1 MTQLYEIKVS
11 LSPNQKKNLSNAY
24 HKRETIVLRLAKDSL
39 TGNDTL
45 YVPSNV
51 VKRLEK
57 NHKLRK
63 GMDIKLAKTNIRKQV
78 GGSLL
83 TSILTLGRTLAPTL
97 GKTLGLSALAGLA
110 SEGASQVVK
119 KIAGKGVQSGGFLIP
134 QNKIDQ
140 LIAYKHLLTD
150 KQKRDILNSVQSG
163 GQLVLK
169 PTKSQYGGF
178 LGTLLASIGI
188 PLAIEALKKITGG
201 APRMGSDLTKGHGAP
216 RMGSDLTKGHGAPRM
231 GSDLTKGHGA
241 PRIGMYQPP
250 PFIGTWEQA
259 RKGGGKKKKSKKTE
273 KIRSRT
279 IAGKKQSIQ
288 KRTSLKHSIVKPK
301 FHKKIPMSNYDLLD
315 WCKYLNI
322 PINNVLSREES
333 SPHNHMQALFIY
345 NLEPSYMSGSHW
357 VATYV
362 KNGIINYF
370 DSFGMPPFQEIVNH
384 AKRKNTTL
392 LHQSDQIQ
400 NLLTTTCGYFCLYFL
415 NEMSKGRSYYDL
427 LKVFNSHNTME
438 NEKYIENYFKI
449 I

>member
-24 HKRETIVLRLAKDSL
+24 HKRETIVLRLTNDSL
-39 TGNDTL
+39 SGNDTL

-51 VKRLEK
+51 VKRLRK
-57 NHKLRK
+57 NQKLRK

-119 KIAGKGVQSGGFLIP
+119 KIAGKCVQSGGFLIP

-163 GQLVLK
+163 GQLVVK

-188 PLAIEALKKITGG
+188 PLAVEAIKKMTGG
-201 APRMGSDLTKGHGAP
+201 APRMGSKLE
-216 RMGSDLTKGHGAPRM
+216 
-231 GSDLTKGHGA
+231 GHGA

-259 RKGGGKKKKSKKTE
+259 RKGGVKKKNKKT
-273 KIRSRT
+273 
-279 IAGKKQSIQ
+279 
-288 KRTSLKHSIVKPK
+288 
-301 FHKKIPMSNYDLLD
+301 
-315 WCKYLNI
+315 
-322 PINNVLSREES
+322 
-333 SPHNHMQALFIY
+333 
-345 NLEPSYMSGSHW
+345 
-357 VATYV
+357 
-362 KNGIINYF
+362 
-370 DSFGMPPFQEIVNH
+370 
-384 AKRKNTTL
+384 RKNQERDYCWEKTV
-392 LHQSDQIQ
+392 H
-400 NLLTTTCGYFCLYFL
+400 
-415 NEMSKGRSYYDL
+415 SKTYLS
-427 LKVFNSHNTME
+427 
-438 NEKYIENYFKI
+438 
-449 I
+449 

>member
-11 LSPNQKKNLSNAY
+11 LSPSQKKNLSNAY
-24 HKRETIVLRLAKDSL
+24 HKRETIILRLTKDSL

-45 YVPSNV
+45 YVPSTV
-51 VKRLEK
+51 VKRLRK
-57 NHKLRK
+57 NQKLKK
-63 GMDIKLAKTNIRKQV
+63 GMDIKLSKTNIRKQV

-97 GKTLGLSALAGLA
+97 GKTIGLSALAGLA

-119 KIAGKGVQSGGFLIP
+119 KIAGKGLQSGGFLIP

-150 KQKRDILNSVQSG
+150 KQKRDILNSIQSG
-163 GQLVLK
+163 GQLVMK

-188 PLAIEALKKITGG
+188 PLAVEAIKKMTGG
-201 APRMGSDLTKGHGAP
+201 APRMGSKLE
-216 RMGSDLTKGHGAPRM
+216 
-231 GSDLTKGHGA
+231 GHGA

-259 RKGGGKKKKSKKTE
+259 RKGGGKKKKSKKV
-273 KIRSRT
+273 RSRT

-288 KRTSLKHSIVKPK
+288 KRPSLKHSIVKPK
-301 FHKKIPMSNYDLLD
+301 FNKHIPMSNFDLLD

-333 SPHNHMQALFIY
+333 SPHNHKQALFIY

-384 AKRKNTTL
+384 AKRKNMTL

-400 NLLTTTCGYFCLYFL
+400 NLMTTTCGYFCLYFL

>member
-11 LSPNQKKNLSNAY
+11 LSPSQKKNLSNAY
-24 HKRETIVLRLAKDSL
+24 HKRETIILRLTKDSL
-39 TGNDTL
+39 SGNDTL

-51 VKRLEK
+51 EKRLRK
-57 NHKLRK
+57 NQKLKK
-63 GMDIKLAKTNIRKQV
+63 GMDIKLSKTNIRKQV

-110 SEGASQVVK
+110 SEGASQIVK
-119 KIAGKGVQSGGFLIP
+119 KIAGKGIQSGGFLIP

-150 KQKRDILNSVQSG
+150 KQKRDILNSIQSG

-188 PLAIEALKKITGG
+188 PLAVEAIKKMTGG
-201 APRMGSDLTKGHGAP
+201 APRMGSKLE
-216 RMGSDLTKGHGAPRM
+216 
-231 GSDLTKGHGA
+231 GHGA

-259 RKGGGKKKKSKKTE
+259 RKGGGKKKKSKKV
-273 KIRSRT
+273 RSRT

-288 KRTSLKHSIVKPK
+288 KRPSLKHSIVKPK
-301 FHKKIPMSNYDLLD
+301 FNKHIPMSNFDLLD

-333 SPHNHMQALFIY
+333 SPHNHKQALFIY

-384 AKRKNTTL
+384 AKRKNMTL

-400 NLLTTTCGYFCLYFL
+400 NLMTTTCGYFCLYFL

-438 NEKYIENYFKI
+438 NEKFIKNYFKFI
-449 I
+449 

>member
-11 LSPNQKKNLSNAY
+11 LSSNQKKNLSNAY
-24 HKRETIVLRLAKDSL
+24 HKRETIVLRLTKDSL
-39 TGNDTL
+39 SGNDTL

-51 VKRLEK
+51 VKRLRK
-57 NHKLRK
+57 NQKLRK

-150 KQKRDILNSVQSG
+150 KQKRDILNSVQLG

-188 PLAIEALKKITGG
+188 PLAIEAIKKITGG
-201 APRMGSDLTKGHGAP
+201 APRMGSDLI
-216 RMGSDLTKGHGAPRM
+216 
-231 GSDLTKGHGA
+231 KGHGA

-259 RKGGGKKKKSKKTE
+259 RKGGGKKKSKKV
-273 KIRSRT
+273 RSRT
-279 IAGKKQSIQ
+279 IARQKQSIQ
-288 KRTSLKHSIVKPK
+288 KRPSLKHSIVKPK
-301 FHKKIPMSNYDLLD
+301 FQKNIPMSNYDLLK
-315 WCKYLNI
+315 WCQYLNI
-322 PINNVLSREES
+322 PINNVLSRDES

-384 AKRKNTTL
+384 AKRKNMTL

-415 NEMSKGRSYYDL
+415 NEMNKGRSYYDL
-427 LKVFNSHNTME
+427 LKVFKSHNTME

>member
-24 HKRETIVLRLAKDSL
+24 HKRETIILRLTKDSL
-39 TGNDTL
+39 SGNDTL

-51 VKRLEK
+51 VKRLRK
-57 NHKLRK
+57 NQKLRK

-119 KIAGKGVQSGGFLIP
+119 KIAGKGLQSGGFLIP

-150 KQKRDILNSVQSG
+150 KQKRDILNSIQSG
-163 GQLVLK
+163 GQLVMK

-178 LGTLLASIGI
+178 LGTLLATIGI
-188 PLAIEALKKITGG
+188 PLAVEAIKKMTGG
-201 APRMGSDLTKGHGAP
+201 APRMGSKLE
-216 RMGSDLTKGHGAPRM
+216 
-231 GSDLTKGHGA
+231 GHGA

-259 RKGGGKKKKSKKTE
+259 RKGGGKKKKKSKKV
-273 KIRSRT
+273 RSRT

-288 KRTSLKHSIVKPK
+288 KRPSLKHSIVKPK
-301 FHKKIPMSNYDLLD
+301 FNKHIPMSNFDLLD

-333 SPHNHMQALFIY
+333 SPHNHKQALFIY

-384 AKRKNTTL
+384 AKRKNMTL

-400 NLLTTTCGYFCLYFL
+400 NLMTTTCGYFCLYFL

-438 NEKYIENYFKI
+438 NEKFIKNYFKFI
-449 I
+449 

>member
-11 LSPNQKKNLSNAY
+11 LSPNQKKNLSNAF
-24 HKRETIVLRLAKDSL
+24 HKRETIVLRLTKDSL

-45 YVPSNV
+45 YVPSTV
-51 VKRLEK
+51 VKRLIK
-57 NHKLRK
+57 NQKLKK
-63 GMDIKLAKTNIRKQV
+63 GMDIKLSKTNIRKQV
-78 GGSLL
+78 GGSFL

-119 KIAGKGVQSGGFLIP
+119 KIAGKGLQSGGFLIP
-134 QNKIDQ
+134 QNKIDR
-140 LIAYKHLLTD
+140 LIANKHLLTD
-150 KQKRDILNSVQSG
+150 RQKRDILNSVQSG
-163 GQLVLK
+163 GQLVMK

-178 LGTLLASIGI
+178 LGTLLATIGI
-188 PLAIEALKKITGG
+188 PLAVEAIKKMTGG
-201 APRMGSDLTKGHGAP
+201 APRLGPPK
-216 RMGSDLTKGHGAPRM
+216 
-231 GSDLTKGHGA
+231 KGHGA

-259 RKGGGKKKKSKKTE
+259 RKGGGKKKKKSKKV
-273 KIRSRT
+273 RSRT

-288 KRTSLKHSIVKPK
+288 KRPSLKHSIVKPK
-301 FHKKIPMSNYDLLD
+301 FNKHIPMSNFDLLD
-315 WCKYLNI
+315 CCKYLNI

-333 SPHNHMQALFIY
+333 SPHNHKQALFIY

-384 AKRKNTTL
+384 AKRKNMTL

-400 NLLTTTCGYFCLYFL
+400 NLMTTTCGYFCLYFL

>member
-24 HKRETIVLRLAKDSL
+24 HKRETIVLRLTKDSL
-39 TGNDTL
+39 SGNDTL

-51 VKRLEK
+51 VKRLKK
-57 NHKLRK
+57 NQKLRK

-188 PLAIEALKKITGG
+188 PLAVEAIKKITGG
-201 APRMGSDLTKGHGAP
+201 APRMGSDLI
-216 RMGSDLTKGHGAPRM
+216 
-231 GSDLTKGHGA
+231 KGHGA

-259 RKGGGKKKKSKKTE
+259 RKGGGKKKKKSKKVG
-273 KIRSRT
+273 RRN
-279 IAGKKQSIQ
+279 IARQKQSIQ
-288 KRTSLKHSIVKPK
+288 KHPSLKHSIVKPK
-301 FHKKIPMSNYDLLD
+301 FHKNIPMSNYDLLK

-333 SPHNHMQALFIY
+333 SPHNHKQALFIY

-384 AKRKNTTL
+384 AKRKNMTL

-415 NEMSKGRSYYDL
+415 NEMNKGRSYYDL

-438 NEKYIENYFKI
+438 NEKYIENYLI
-449 I
+449 Q

>member
-11 LSPNQKKNLSNAY
+11 LSPNQKKNLSNAF
-24 HKRETIVLRLAKDSL
+24 HNRETIVLRLTKDSL

-51 VKRLEK
+51 VKRLAK
-57 NHKLRK
+57 SKKLKK

-83 TSILTLGRTLAPTL
+83 TSILTLGRTLVPTI

-150 KQKRDILNSVQSG
+150 KQKRDILNSIQSG
-163 GQLVLK
+163 GQLVMK

-188 PLAIEALKKITGG
+188 PLAVEAIKKMTGG
-201 APRMGSDLTKGHGAP
+201 APRMGSKLE
-216 RMGSDLTKGHGAPRM
+216 
-231 GSDLTKGHGA
+231 GHGA

-259 RKGGGKKKKSKKTE
+259 RKGGGKKKKSKKQKKSGE
-273 KIRSRT
+273 GLLL
-279 IAGKKQSIQ
+279 GKNSPFKNVP
-288 KRTSLKHSIVKPK
+288 L
-301 FHKKIPMSNYDLLD
+301 
-315 WCKYLNI
+315 LNI
-322 PINNVLSREES
+322 
-333 SPHNHMQALFIY
+333 
-345 NLEPSYMSGSHW
+345 
-357 VATYV
+357 
-362 KNGIINYF
+362 
-370 DSFGMPPFQEIVNH
+370 
-384 AKRKNTTL
+384 L
-392 LHQSDQIQ
+392 L
-400 NLLTTTCGYFCLYFL
+400 
-415 NEMSKGRSYYDL
+415 
-427 LKVFNSHNTME
+427 
-438 NEKYIENYFKI
+438 
-449 I
+449 

>member
-24 HKRETIVLRLAKDSL
+24 HKRETIVLRLTKNSL
-39 TGNDTL
+39 SGNDTL
-45 YVPSNV
+45 YVPSTV
-51 VKRLEK
+51 VKRLAK
-57 NHKLRK
+57 SQKLEK

-83 TSILTLGRTLAPTL
+83 TSILTLGRTLAPTI

-119 KIAGKGVQSGGFLIP
+119 KITGGFLIP
-134 QNKIDQ
+134 NDKINQ

-150 KQKRDILNSVQSG
+150 KQKRDILNSFQSG
-163 GQLVLK
+163 GKLVLK
-169 PTKSQYGGF
+169 PTKSQSGGF

-188 PLAIEALKKITGG
+188 PLAVEAIKKMTGG
-201 APRMGSDLTKGHGAP
+201 APRMGSKL
-216 RMGSDLTKGHGAPRM
+216 
-231 GSDLTKGHGA
+231 KGHGA
-241 PRIGMYQPP
+241 PRIGMYQPPP

-259 RKGGGKKKKSKKTE
+259 RKGGGKKKKIGRWTV
-273 KIRSRT
+273 
-279 IAGKKQSIQ
+279 AGKKQSIQ

-301 FHKKIPMSNYDLLD
+301 FHKNIPMSNYDLLK

-333 SPHNHMQALFIY
+333 SPHNHKQALFIY

-370 DSFGMPPFQEIVNH
+370 DSFGMPPFQEIVDH
-384 AKRKNTTL
+384 AKRKNMPL
-392 LHQSDQIQ
+392 LHQNNQIQ
-400 NLLTTTCGYFCLYFL
+400 NINTTNMWILLF
-415 NEMSKGRSYYDL
+415 
-427 LKVFNSHNTME
+427 VF
-438 NEKYIENYFKI
+438 F
-449 I
+449 

>member
-11 LSPNQKKNLSNAY
+11 LSPNQKKNLSNAF
-24 HKRETIVLRLAKDSL
+24 HKRETIVLRLTKDSL

-45 YVPSNV
+45 YVPSTV
-51 VKRLEK
+51 EKRLRK
-57 NHKLRK
+57 NQKLKK
-63 GMDIKLAKTNIRKQV
+63 GMDIKLSKTNIRKQV

-97 GKTLGLSALAGLA
+97 GKTIGLSALAGLA

-119 KIAGKGVQSGGFLIP
+119 KIAGKGLQSGGFLIP

-150 KQKRDILNSVQSG
+150 KQKRDILNSIQSG
-163 GQLVLK
+163 GQLVMK

-188 PLAIEALKKITGG
+188 PLAVEAIKKMTGG
-201 APRMGSDLTKGHGAP
+201 APRMGSKLE
-216 RMGSDLTKGHGAPRM
+216 
-231 GSDLTKGHGA
+231 GHGA

-259 RKGGGKKKKSKKTE
+259 RKGGGKKKKSKKV
-273 KIRSRT
+273 RSRT

-288 KRTSLKHSIVKPK
+288 KRPSLKHSIVKPK
-301 FHKKIPMSNYDLLD
+301 FNKHIPMSNFDLLH

-333 SPHNHMQALFIY
+333 SPHNHKQALFIY

-357 VATYV
+357 VGTYV

-384 AKRKNTTL
+384 AKRKNMTL

-400 NLLTTTCGYFCLYFL
+400 NLMTTTCGYFCLYFL

-438 NEKYIENYFKI
+438 NEKYIENYFKFI
-449 I
+449 

>member
-163 GQLVLK
+163 GQLLLK

-216 RMGSDLTKGHGAPRM
+216 RMGSDLTKGHGAPR
-231 GSDLTKGHGA
+231 
-241 PRIGMYQPP
+241 IGMYQPP

-259 RKGGGKKKKSKKTE
+259 RKGGGKKKKKKSKKTE

-384 AKRKNTTL
+384 AKRTNMTL

-427 LKVFNSHNTME
+427 LKVFNSHNTKE

>member
-24 HKRETIVLRLAKDSL
+24 HKRETIVLRLTKDSL
-39 TGNDTL
+39 SGNDTL

-51 VKRLEK
+51 VKRLRK
-57 NHKLRK
+57 NQKLRK

-119 KIAGKGVQSGGFLIP
+119 KISGGFLIP

-178 LGTLLASIGI
+178 LGTLLASIGL
-188 PLAIEALKKITGG
+188 PLAIEAIKKITGG
-201 APRMGSDLTKGHGAP
+201 APRMGSDLI
-216 RMGSDLTKGHGAPRM
+216 
-231 GSDLTKGHGA
+231 KGHGA

-259 RKGGGKKKKSKKTE
+259 RKGGGKKKNQKKSG
-273 KIRSRT
+273 
-279 IAGKKQSIQ
+279 AG
-288 KRTSLKHSIVKPK
+288 
-301 FHKKIPMSNYDLLD
+301 LLLG
-315 WCKYLNI
+315 KNSPFKNVPLLNI
-322 PINNVLSREES
+322 
-333 SPHNHMQALFIY
+333 
-345 NLEPSYMSGSHW
+345 
-357 VATYV
+357 
-362 KNGIINYF
+362 
-370 DSFGMPPFQEIVNH
+370 
-384 AKRKNTTL
+384 L
-392 LHQSDQIQ
+392 L
-400 NLLTTTCGYFCLYFL
+400 
-415 NEMSKGRSYYDL
+415 
-427 LKVFNSHNTME
+427 
-438 NEKYIENYFKI
+438 
-449 I
+449 